1 MSVEG
6 YSGRKL
12 YINRNDSRLAAVRTK
27 GVTHG
32 KEPIDVTND
41 DHEGDRTLLS
51 EPAQKQV
58 DLSISGIVV
67 DGNLAN
73 FLGDWDGESFL
84 DVTVNYPDGE
94 VLEHADGFVLTNF
107 EITGEYN
114 GAATFSAQL
123 QSSGAATIT
132 PASS

>member
-12 YINRNDSRLAAVRTK
+12 IIKRNDTKFAAVRTK
-27 GVTHG
+27 GVTHS

-41 DHEGDRTLLS
+41 DHGGDRTLLD
-51 EPAQKQV
+51 EAAQRGV
-58 DLSISGIVV
+58 DISISGIAVA
-67 DGNLAN
+67 GNLAN
-73 FLGDWDGESFL
+73 FLGDWDGDSFI
-84 DVTVNYPDGE
+84 DVTVEYPDGE
-94 VLEHADGFVLTNF
+94 ILEAEDGFVLTNF
-107 EITGEYN
+107 EHTGEYN

-123 QSSGAATIT
+123 QSSGPATIT